1 MHTTDCS
8 ELEELRLEDETAMRV
23 LQIRDPL
30 YEATE
35 VMNINV
41 LLNF

>member
-1 MHTTDCS
+1 MPTKYRS
-8 ELEELRLEDETAMRV
+8 EVEELRLEDETAMRV
-23 LQIRDPL
+23 LKIRNPL
-30 YEATE
+30 YEITE